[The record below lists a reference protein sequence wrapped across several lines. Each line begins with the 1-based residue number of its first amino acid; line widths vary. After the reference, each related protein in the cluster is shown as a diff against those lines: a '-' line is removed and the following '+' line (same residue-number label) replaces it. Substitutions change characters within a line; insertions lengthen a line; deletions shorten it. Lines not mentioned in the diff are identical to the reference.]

1 MCVARRKDNLKYRY
15 GITEEQYDQMLEKQ
29 NHTCAICNE
38 KPKGNLAVD
47 HCHTTGKVRG
57 LLCANCNKGLG
68 MFKEDENRM
77 KKAMQYLIFNT
88 TVEDF
93 ILHGRSYIP
102 KDMDSTIPE
111 SSFNHP

>member
-57 LLCANCNKGLG
+57 CYVQIATR
-68 MFKEDENRM
+68 D
-77 KKAMQYLIFNT
+77 
-88 TVEDF
+88 
-93 ILHGRSYIP
+93 
-102 KDMDSTIPE
+102 
-111 SSFNHP
+111 